1 MFITVT
7 VFPLLCFGSGCGI
20 SLLLFS
26 FFFFFKS
33 LLLVQRA
40 EKVGSDWVG
49 LTDPCKINAILASG
63 SLFSNLH
70 PHKHS
75 RRGGTIPNG
84 MIGTWSGGIEMQLL
98 QMILFVSTSS

>member
-7 VFPLLCFGSGCGI
+7 VFPFFALALVVEY
-20 SLLLFS
+20 L
-26 FFFFFKS
+26 FFFFLVFLKS